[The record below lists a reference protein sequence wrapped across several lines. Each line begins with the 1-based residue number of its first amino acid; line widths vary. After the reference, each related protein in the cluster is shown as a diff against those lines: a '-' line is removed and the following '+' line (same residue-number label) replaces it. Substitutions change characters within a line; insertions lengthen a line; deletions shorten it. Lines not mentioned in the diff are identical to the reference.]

1 MPTDTN
7 DARLLVAAFG
17 GGRAS
22 SPRLAIARAAERSAG
37 AFSVEDLAR
46 RASEALG
53 GRVATATAYR
63 AVAAMVA
70 TGYLEHLGV
79 RDGTALYARCSGA
92 GHHHHL
98 VCTSCGAIAEAPCPL
113 AGAVGAH
120 AQRAGFRVTGHEV
133 AIYGVCA
140 RCSDE
145 AGRR

>member
-1 MPTDTN
+1 MPPDSN
-7 DARLLVAAFG
+7 DATLLAAAFG

-22 SPRLAIARAAERSAG
+22 APRLAIARAAERSTG

-46 RASEALG
+46 RASESLG
-53 GRVATATAYR
+53 ARVATATAYR
-63 AVAAMVA
+63 AVAAMAA
-70 TGYLEHLGV
+70 TGYLEHVGL
-79 RDGTALYARCSGA
+79 RDGTALYARCSRA

-133 AIYGVCA
+133 AIYGLCA
-140 RCSDE
+140 RCSDGE
-145 AGRR
+145 GRR

>member
-1 MPTDTN
+1 MSPDKN
-7 DARLLVAAFG
+7 DARLLVAAYG
-17 GGRAS
+17 SGRAS
-22 SPRLAIARAAERSAG
+22 APRLAIARAAEHSTG

-46 RASEALG
+46 RAGGSLG
-53 GRVATATAYR
+53 TRIATATAYR
-63 AVAAMVA
+63 AVAAMVG
-70 TGYLEHLGV
+70 TGYLEHVGL
-79 RDGTALYARCSGA
+79 RDGTALYARCSKA

-140 RCSDE
+140 RCSDGE
-145 AGRR
+145 GRR